1 MHPMPTTDQIRDVLA
16 EINDPEI
23 HRSIVEL
30 GMVRGIEL
38 AGSVVSVDLALTIP
52 GCPLKSFFQ
61 EVLPAKLKDAFPEIS
76 DVQINLG
83 AMTEEE
89 RKALVGGLRK
99 DSPEAEVFARP
110 DSSTTVIAVGSGKGG
125 VGKSTVTVNLA
136 AGLAKRGRSVGLLDA
151 DVWGFSIPRML
162 GVTERPTIV
171 DQQLIIPPMAHGFKT
186 ISIGNFVP
194 EDNPVVWRGPMLHKA
209 LRQFLVDVHWEEPEY
224 LLIDMPPG
232 TGDISISLSQFV
244 PGAAFVLVTTPQKA
258 AERVAERAGHMA
270 EKAGLQVAGVIENM
284 AYAVCDHCGE
294 RTYPFGSGGGSELAQ
309 RLEVP
314 LIGQVPLDPPMRDFA
329 DHGRPVVV
337 SLPDAPSAR
346 AFEGIID
353 RVLELYPPKPKARRR
368 KSLPLIVGPH
378 PNGQTVG
385 HAHHH

>member
-1 MHPMPTTDQIRDVLA
+1 MTDMPTTDQIRDVLA

-38 AGSVVSVDLALTIP
+38 TGASVTVDLALTIP

-61 EVLPAKLKDAFPEIS
+61 EVLPAKLKDAFPEIT

-83 AMTEEE
+83 AMTEQE
-89 RKALVGGLRK
+89 RKALVGGLKK
-99 DSPEAEVFARP
+99 DSPEAEIFTRS

-136 AGLAKRGRSVGLLDA
+136 AALAKRGKSVGLLDA

-162 GVTERPTIV
+162 GVTERPTVV
-171 DQQLIIPPMAHGFKT
+171 DESLIIPPMAHGFKT

-209 LRQFLVDVHWEEPEY
+209 LRQFLVDVHWDEPEY

-244 PGAAFVLVTTPQKA
+244 PGSAFILVTTPQKA
-258 AERVAERAGHMA
+258 AERVAERAGLMA
-270 EKAGLQVAGVIENM
+270 EKAGLPVSGVIENM

-294 RTYPFGSGGGSELAQ
+294 RTYPFGSGGGAALAE
-309 RLEVP
+309 RLDVP
-314 LIGQVPLDPPMRDFA
+314 LLGQIPLDPPMRDFA
-329 DHGRPVVV
+329 DHGNPVVV
-337 SLPDAPSAR
+337 SLPGSPSAV
-346 AFEGIID
+346 AFEGIVD
-353 RVLELYPPKPKARRR
+353 RVLEAHPPKPKARKR
-368 KSLPLIVGPH
+368 KSLPLVMGPQ
-378 PNGQTVG
+378 PVG